1 MKIRVCEAVKRF
13 EDNIVLNG
21 INVEFNSGYGY
32 GIQGEN
38 GCGKTVLLKTIAGY
52 MKLTSGHIYQD
63 ETEIRLKNNYLDNA
77 GILIENVSF
86 LPYLTL
92 LDNLR
97 LLKTMSSKISDEDI
111 KFWLDYYE
119 LNKYSKTKYKNL
131 SLGTKQKLALI
142 QAFIHKPKVLLLDEP
157 MNALDEESVK
167 ATKKI
172 ILDHIK
178 NDGLLL
184 ISSHISQDISD
195 LCDEIYLFREGKIR
209 RKD

>member
-1 MKIRVCEAVKRF
+1 
-13 EDNIVLNG
+13 
-21 INVEFNSGYGY
+21 
-32 GIQGEN
+32 
-38 GCGKTVLLKTIAGY
+38 
-52 MKLTSGHIYQD
+52 MKLTSGHIYED

-178 NDGLLL
+178 NDGILL

-195 LCDEIYLFREGKIR
+195 LCDEIYLFKDGKIR
-209 RKD
+209 RKN

>member
-13 EDNIVLNG
+13 EDNIVLKG
-21 INVEFNSGYGY
+21 INAEFNSGYGY

-195 LCDEIYLFREGKIR
+195 LCDEIYLFKDGKIR
-209 RKD
+209 RKN